1 MNTESYERHK
11 EHAFDCYCKK
21 IIKNEARNIYTEI
34 NIKNEREISLE
45 QLSIKDINKIVIFPE
60 YFLEESSVK
69 YNGEIIQINDE
80 DIMEMIMN
88 LPEKQRNIIIFSYYF
103 NMSDR
108 EIAEELNLV
117 RRTVSR
123 YRNKALIKLRE
134 SLEEKMYEK
143 RVCE

>member
-1 MNTESYERHK
+1 MSMKLYKRHK
-11 EHAFDCYCKK
+11 EHVFDSYCKK

-45 QLSIKDINKIVIFPE
+45 QLTIKDINKITVFPE
-60 YFLEESSVK
+60 YFLEDSSVK
-69 YNGEIIQINDE
+69 CNEEIIQIKNE
-80 DIMEMIMN
+80 DIMEIIMG
-88 LPEKQRNIIIFSYYF
+88 LSEKQRSIIIFSYCF

-108 EIAEELNLV
+108 QIAEELNLV

-123 YRNKALIKLRE
+123 YRNKALLTLRK

-143 RVCE
+143 EVCE

>member
-1 MNTESYERHK
+1 MNTGSYERHK

-34 NIKNEREISLE
+34 NLKNEREISLE
-45 QLSIKDINKIVIFPE
+45 QLSIKDINKIVILPE

>member
-1 MNTESYERHK
+1 MSMKLYKRHK
-11 EHAFDCYCKK
+11 EHVFDSYCKK

-45 QLSIKDINKIVIFPE
+45 QLTIKDINKITVFPE
-60 YFLEESSVK
+60 YFLEDSSVK
-69 YNGEIIQINDE
+69 CNEEIIQIKNE
-80 DIMEMIMN
+80 DIMEIIMG
-88 LPEKQRNIIIFSYYF
+88 LSEKQRSIIIFSYCF

-123 YRNKALIKLRE
+123 YRNKALLTLRK

-143 RVCE
+143 EVCE

>member
-1 MNTESYERHK
+1 MNIKSYERHK

-34 NIKNEREISLE
+34 NLKNEREISLE
-45 QLSIKDINKIVIFPE
+45 QLTMKDINKISIFPE

-69 YNGEIIQINDE
+69 CNGEIIQINDE
-80 DIMEMIMN
+80 DIMEIIMN
-88 LPEKQRNIIIFSYYF
+88 LPEKQRSIIIFSHYF

-123 YRNKALIKLRE
+123 YRNKALINLRE

-143 RVCE
+143 RVW

>member
-1 MNTESYERHK
+1 MNTKSYERHK

-45 QLSIKDINKIVIFPE
+45 QLTSKDIDKISILPE
-60 YFLEESSVK
+60 YFLEESLIKCNEEVIK
-69 YNGEIIQINDE
+69 INDE
-80 DIMEMIMN
+80 DIMEIIMN
-88 LPEKQRNIIIFSYYF
+88 LPEKQRSILIFSYCF

-108 EIAEELNLV
+108 EIGEELNLV

-123 YRNKALIKLRE
+123 HRNKALISLRKA
-134 SLEEKMYEK
+134 LEEKMYEK
-143 RVCE
+143 RV